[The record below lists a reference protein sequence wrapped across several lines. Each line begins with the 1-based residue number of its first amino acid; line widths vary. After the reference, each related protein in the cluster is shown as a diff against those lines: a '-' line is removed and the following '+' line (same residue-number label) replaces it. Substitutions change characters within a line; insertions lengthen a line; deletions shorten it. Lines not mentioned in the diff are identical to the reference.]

1 MSRGFLLD
9 TDIASEEVRI
19 RPETRL
25 GQWLFAQPEDQLFLS
40 AITIGEL
47 RKGITLL
54 PEGKHRTT
62 LERWLEDDLKPR
74 FFDRVLPV
82 TQAIA
87 DQWGALDGKRQLS
100 GRPINMPDGLIAAT
114 ALGHDLTLVT
124 RNTRDFASL
133 QLNLL
138 NPWEI

>member
-1 MSRGFLLD
+1 M
-9 TDIASEEVRI
+9 
-19 RPETRL
+19 RPVTRL

-62 LERWLEDDLKPR
+62 LERWLEEDLTPR

-87 DQWGALDGKRQLS
+87 DQRGVLTAARQRK
-100 GRPINMPDGLIAAT
+100 GRPLGMPDGLIAAT
-114 ALGHDLTLVT
+114 ALEHDLTLVT
-124 RNTRDFASL
+124 RNTGDVAGLER
-133 QLNLL
+133 NLL
-138 NPWEI
+138 HLWEI